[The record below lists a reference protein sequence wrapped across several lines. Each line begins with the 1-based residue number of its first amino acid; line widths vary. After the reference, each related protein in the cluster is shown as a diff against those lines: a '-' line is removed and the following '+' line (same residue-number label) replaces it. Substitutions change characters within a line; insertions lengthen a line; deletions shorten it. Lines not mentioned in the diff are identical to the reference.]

1 MRRRELLRFL
11 AGSPLWMGMPQLEAE
26 RAIASPEDAF
36 SVFDFERVARET
48 LPPAHWGYLA
58 TGVDGDVTLRANREG
73 FNKFPIRARRLVNVK
88 DVDTSVEI
96 FGTPWETPIV
106 LAPVGSQRAFH
117 PEGEVAAAR
126 AAKSQRHL
134 QILST
139 MTTSSVEEVIEARDA
154 PVWYQLYPTASWD
167 VTKGLLSRAER
178 AGCPAVVLTVDLPVI
193 SYRETAQR
201 FARLDSRDCS
211 VCHEDGPT
219 YFRLQSKPMFDGLDT
234 RALTD
239 IDAPSLT
246 WDFIRRLKDHTDMK
260 VLIKGIVTREDAAL
274 AVTHGADGL
283 IVSNHGGRAEESGF
297 ATIESLP
304 EVVAAVRG
312 RIPVLVDS
320 GFRRGTDI
328 FKALA
333 LGASAVAVGRPY
345 IWWLTSFGQEGVEMV
360 LTILRKEL
368 ELAMRLA
375 GATSISG
382 IDRSFVRHSM

>member
-1 MRRRELLRFL
+1 MT
-11 AGSPLWMGMPQLEAE
+11 E
-26 RAIASPEDAF
+26 R
-36 SVFDFERVARET
+36 
-48 LPPAHWGYLA
+48 
-58 TGVDGDVTLRANREG
+58 
-73 FNKFPIRARRLVNVK
+73 
-88 DVDTSVEI
+88 
-96 FGTPWETPIV
+96 
-106 LAPVGSQRAFH
+106 
-117 PEGEVAAAR
+117 
-126 AAKSQRHL
+126 
-134 QILST
+134 
-139 MTTSSVEEVIEARDA
+139 
-154 PVWYQLYPTASWD
+154 
-167 VTKGLLSRAER
+167 LLSRAER

-193 SYRETAQR
+193 SHRETARR

-211 VCHEDGPT
+211 VCHEEGPT
-219 YFRLQSKPMFDGLDT
+219 YFRLRSKPMFDGLDT

-239 IDAPSLT
+239 LDAPSLT

-304 EVVAAVRG
+304 EVVEAVRG

-345 IWWLTSFGQEGVEMV
+345 IWGLASFGQEGVEMV

-375 GATSISG
+375 GATSIYG